1 MKKIILLLFLS
12 FINLS
17 AQWDF
22 SLAMGIDYKSIPAYR
37 DYINYGFAP
46 VNNKLK
52 SFNTSVN
59 FAGEVGY
66 LTSKN
71 FQLGLEYS
79 LAIDSYSTY
88 MNTGGIYDISY
99 VLHRPSLLGYYV
111 IAGQGYKFKF
121 GGGLGLRL
129 ASLNEEIIT
138 KTNYTANG
146 FGLLIRAEA
155 NTLLSDNLYVLM
167 GLDLRYDVTGDLES
181 GSGKKINNIVNN
193 ENVNLNSISVGLK
206 IGINYSL

>member
-1 MKKIILLLFLS
+1 MKKIILLLFLP

-22 SLAMGIDYKSIPAYR
+22 GLAMGIDYKSIPTYR

-59 FAGEVGY
+59 FSGEVGY
-66 LTSKN
+66 QTSKN

-79 LAIDSYSTY
+79 LAIDSYSTF

-99 VLHRPSLLGYYV
+99 VMHRPSLLGYYL

-121 GGGLGLRL
+121 GGGLGLRF

-138 KTNYTANG
+138 KTNYKANG
-146 FGLLIRAEA
+146 FGLLVKAEA
-155 NTLLSDNLYVLM
+155 NTLLSDNLFVLM

-181 GSGKKINNIVNN
+181 GSGKKITNLVNN
-193 ENVNLNSISVGLK
+193 ENVNLNSISVGIK
-206 IGINYSL
+206 IGINYTL